1 MAKAAADQIA
11 LPGIR
16 SLVTPEGVDL
26 HIRLAPLGDR
36 AVALII
42 DLLIMTVSLFLLTLA
57 LVSVLTQ
64 LNFSTFDFTYI
75 IWMLGFFVLRNFYF
89 TLFESSRRAATPGKR
104 IMGLRV
110 VARDG
115 GALTAD
121 AVFARN
127 AMRELELYMPIS
139 FLFSQGEGIEAAI
152 TLAAIVWCGIFVLF
166 PLFNRD
172 RLRAGDFIAGTWVLK
187 APQQKLLPDLA
198 DQSSNKDTI
207 IFTEAQLDL
216 YGVKE
221 LQVLEQVL
229 RAGKA
234 EALEAVAAQI
244 RTKLNWKRRINETDE
259 AFLNAYYKA
268 LRQRLEQRLLFGKR
282 KKDKFDQNEV

>member
-1 MAKAAADQIA
+1 MAKAAADQIT

-16 SLVTPEGVDL
+16 SLITPEGVDL

-42 DLLIMTVSLFLLTLA
+42 DLAIITGSLFLLTLG
-57 LVSVLTQ
+57 LVSVLSQ
-64 LNFSTFDFTYI
+64 LNFTAFDFTYI
-75 IWMLGFFVLRNFYF
+75 IWMLGFFALRNFYF

-115 GALTAD
+115 AALTAD

-127 AMRELELYMPIS
+127 AMRELELYMPIA
-139 FLFSQGEGIEAAI
+139 FLFSQGEGIEAII
-152 TLAAIVWCGIFVLF
+152 TLAAIIWCGIFVLF

-187 APQQKLLPDLA
+187 APKQKLLPDLA
-198 DQSSNKDTI
+198 EQTADKEAIT
-207 IFTEAQLDL
+207 FTDVQLDL

-229 RAGKA
+229 RAGQA
-234 EALEAVAAQI
+234 QALEAVATQI
-244 RTKLNWKRRINETDE
+244 RVKLQWTRRQSETDE
-259 AFLNAYYKA
+259 ALLNAYYKA

-282 KKDKFDQNEV
+282 KKDKFDQS

>member
-36 AVALII
+36 AVALLI
-42 DLLIMTVSLFLLTLA
+42 DLVIMTGSLVLLTLA
-57 LVSVLTQ
+57 LVSVLSR
-64 LNFSTFDFTYI
+64 LNFTAFDFTYI

-89 TLFESSRRAATPGKR
+89 TLFESGRRAATPGKR

-115 GALTAD
+115 AALTAD

-127 AMRELELYMPIS
+127 AMRELELYMPLS

-152 TLAAIVWCGIFVLF
+152 ALAAIVWCGIFVLF

-187 APQQKLLPDLA
+187 SPQQKLLPDLA
-198 DQSSNKDTI
+198 DQASNKDTI
-207 IFTEAQLDL
+207 TFTEAQIDL

-229 RAGKA
+229 RAGQA
-234 EALEAVAAQI
+234 EALKAVATQI
-244 RTKLNWKRRINETDE
+244 RTKLNWNRRINETDE

-282 KKDKFDQNEV
+282 KKDKFDQIET